1 MLYVIMYIDL
11 QLNKTLFPEDPKWT
25 NCNGSLPHFRGYPC
39 GLWMLMH
46 TVTILSLPTHT
57 PHSLTF
63 TSKEAL
69 TILAGFVRNFFSC
82 EFCRR
87 HFSEMAISISQ
98 GGVRHDGDAVLWLW
112 EAHNVVN
119 KRLKDSISSDPIYP
133 KIMFPSYK
141 VCPFCYKLVKD
152 TVSASVMESAKA
164 TSSSRVLPSFNDT
177 SFSKGESLVAAY
189 MIGKEASTVANKSAE
204 SANHVWNRTAV
215 LLYLWNFYHLP
226 TGGNL
231 SSSQQRR
238 HTLHH
243 ISPAMVLHAAWP
255 KMYEDIERLHHK
267 FYGLGG
273 GGMHYGDHSGLGFN
287 HIDTGLCLMS
297 YVMCLLFLAT
307 IAYLLIR
314 KRRLR
319 RLFIY

>member
-1 MLYVIMYIDL
+1 MFFL
-11 QLNKTLFPEDPKWT
+11 QLNKTLFPEDPTWT
-25 NCNGSLPHFRGYPC
+25 NCNGSLPRFRGYPC
-39 GLWMLMH
+39 SLWMLMH

-87 HFSEMAISISQ
+87 HFVEMAITISQ
-98 GGVRHDGDAVLWLW
+98 GGITHDGDAVLWLW

-119 KRLKDSISSDPIYP
+119 KRLKGSISSDPVYP

-141 VCPFCYKLVKD
+141 VCPFCYKLVQD
-152 TVSASVMESAKA
+152 TVSASVMESAKIS
-164 TSSSRVLPSFNDT
+164 TSTRFLPSFNDT
-177 SFSKGESLVAAY
+177 RFSKGESLVAAF
-189 MIGKEASTVANKSAE
+189 MTANKKEALSAANTTAE
-204 SANHVWNRTAV
+204 SASHVWNRTAV

-226 TGGNL
+226 AGGNY
-231 SSSQQRR
+231 SSSQ
-238 HTLHH
+238 HHALHH
-243 ISPAMVLHAAWP
+243 ISPPMVLHAAWP
-255 KMYEDIERLHHK
+255 KQYKDVERLHHK

-273 GGMHYGDHSGLGFN
+273 GGMHYSDHSGLGFN

-297 YVMCLLFLAT
+297 YVMCVLFLAM
-307 IAYLLIR
+307 IAYLLVR
-314 KRRLR
+314 RRRLR
-319 RLFIY
+319 RLFVY